1 MATAENAKLDY
12 EAGQNSVAVTAL
24 TDSGDATTF
33 ESANDLWSQRAGY
46 DATVL
51 PNGVNSGG
59 AMTASSTDDTVNVA
73 ALSVNLNGVVTSVSA
88 GSVAVTRPLS
98 NVARVISIIVDNTG
112 TLDEVTGTSGSGSTF
127 SETRGAA
134 GGPPLIP
141 VGAIEV
147 GQVRVTSSSAAAIES
162 SEIFQVVDQHQERS
176 DFPIYTVNYYG
187 GSVTFNQALKTIH
200 TGNVAKKVYASYAS
214 PIFAEVS
221 LVSDFVPAETTHTTA
236 STQVYNSTLGS
247 TSSTL
252 NQGSFTAYLES
263 GVTDPMVTLKNE
275 TLWFRFYPDRYKVDY
290 ILTQGKLGVSR
301 TFPAGDNISASCTIS
316 ASEAAIEVAG

>member
-33 ESANDLWSQRAGY
+33 ESTADLWSQRSGY
-46 DATVL
+46 DPVVL

-59 AMTASSTDDTVNVA
+59 AMTASTSNDTVNVA
-73 ALSVNLNGVVTSVSA
+73 ALSVNLNGAVTSVAA
-88 GSVAVTRPLS
+88 GSVAITRPIS
-98 NVARVISIIVDNTG
+98 DVARVISIIVDSTG
-112 TLDEVTGTSGSGSTF
+112 SLDEVTGTSGSGSTF

-141 VGAIEV
+141 VDAIEI
-147 GQVRVTSSSAAAIES
+147 GQVRVTSSTAAAIAA

-263 GVTDPMVTLKNE
+263 GVTDPMVQLKNE

-316 ASEAAIEVAG
+316 AQTAAIEVAG